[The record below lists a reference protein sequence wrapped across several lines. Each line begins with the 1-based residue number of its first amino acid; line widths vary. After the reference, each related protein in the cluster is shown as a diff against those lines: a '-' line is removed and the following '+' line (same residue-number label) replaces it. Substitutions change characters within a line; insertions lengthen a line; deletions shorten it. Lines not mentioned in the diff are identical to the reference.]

1 MKQRAGLI
9 LLLPTYLLLNL
20 QLVMQVHSCQVRG
33 VDVRLFALAE
43 DTCCAAWEEET
54 PLPAGAHCTLE
65 APDCCETAD
74 ISLHLEQ
81 PQQVTAGIS
90 LVLLTALS
98 PQARV
103 LPVGEA
109 GPFQPAFAAG
119 DLPPPTK
126 VARWRRYCAAL
137 TYG

>member
-20 QLVMQVHSCQVRG
+20 QLVLQVHSCQIRG
-33 VDVRLFALAE
+33 VDVRLFAAAE
-43 DTCCAAWEEET
+43 DSCCTSWEEET
-54 PLPAGAHCTLE
+54 PLPVGVHCTLE

-81 PQQVTAGIS
+81 PQQLTQALTLG
-90 LVLLTALS
+90 LLQAQI
-98 PQARV
+98 PQAPT
-103 LPVGEA
+103 LPVA
-109 GPFQPAFAAG
+109 ITLPVQRTWAAA
-119 DLPPPTK
+119 DLPPPAK
-126 VARWRRYCAAL
+126 VARWRYYCAAL